1 MRSNRKNKMSAVK
14 ALERLGTAAVLL
26 GGAAS
31 ALQFSMYDG
40 KFRKNQCA

>member
-1 MRSNRKNKMSAVK
+1 MSAVK

-31 ALQFSMYDG
+31 AVQLSMYDG
-40 KFRKNQCA
+40 KLFSSRIQTRDAS